1 MLSEISYRKMN
12 TVYFYLHVESK
23 KKNEWMNTT
32 RKRFTGIE
40 NKVVVTSGERGEGR
54 GKIREED

>member
-1 MLSEISYRKMN
+1 
-12 TVYFYLHVESK
+12 
-23 KKNEWMNTT
+23 MNTT